1 VDPLIYTYTHVYM
14 KVYIYIHAYE
24 VLKHAIFRALQIQIR
39 KYTALEQFFFLSRY
53 KAHFS
58 CAYQIYG
65 TFVRVWKY
73 SLLH

>member
-1 VDPLIYTYTHVYM
+1 M

-24 VLKHAIFRALQIQIR
+24 VLQHAIFRELQIQIR
-39 KYTALEQFFFLSRY
+39 KYIALEQFLFLSRS

-58 CAYQIYG
+58 CVQIYG